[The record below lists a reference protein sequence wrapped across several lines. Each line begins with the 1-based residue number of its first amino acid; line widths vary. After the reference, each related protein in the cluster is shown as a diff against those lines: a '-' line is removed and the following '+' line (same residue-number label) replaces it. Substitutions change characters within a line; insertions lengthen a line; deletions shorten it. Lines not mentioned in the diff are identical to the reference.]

1 MAKTKGKT
9 KTDEFNIL
17 ITGVGGQGVMTLG
30 AIIAQAAINEGK
42 EVRTSELHGLA
53 KRFGHTEFHLRIGKD
68 AKTTIIPN
76 RSADVIIALEP
87 LESLPLIKYC
97 DKGKTLAFLDSVQIK
112 PTKMD
117 IEEIPYPGLGEI
129 KEKLKPHVKEINGY
143 AASGEAV
150 KQTGKSVYANIYL
163 LGKML
168 KRKALPVSVRA
179 VSKTIED
186 AFGKEG
192 FNLKILNSSMKGKD

>member
-9 KTDEFNIL
+9 SDEFNIL

-42 EVRTSELHGLA
+42 QVRTSELHGLA
-53 KRFGHTEFHLRIGKD
+53 KRFGHTEFHLRIGKG
-68 AKTTIIPN
+68 ARTTIIPN
-76 RSADVIIALEP
+76 KSADVVVALEP

-97 DKGKTLAFLDSVQIK
+97 DRNKTTAFLDSVQIK

-117 IEEIPYPGLGEI
+117 VEGIAYPSLGEI
-129 KEKLKPHVKEINGY
+129 KGKFKPHAKNVY
-143 AASGEAV
+143 VYPASEEAV
-150 KQTGKSVYANIYL
+150 KQSGLSVYANIYL

-168 KRKALPVSVRA
+168 KHKALPISTRVVT
-179 VSKTIED
+179 KTIED

-192 FNLKILNSSMKGKD
+192 FNMKILNSALKGKD

>member
-1 MAKTKGKT
+1 MAETKSKP
-9 KTDEFNIL
+9 KADEFNIL

-76 RSADVIIALEP
+76 KSADVIIALEP

-97 DKGKTLAFLDSVQIK
+97 DKEKTVAFLDSIQIK

-117 IEEIPYPGLGEI
+117 IKEIPYPNLEEI
-129 KEKLKPHVKEINGY
+129 KEKLKSHVKEINMY
-143 AASGEAV
+143 DASAEAV
-150 KQTGKSVYANIYL
+150 KQTGKRVYANIYL

-168 KRKALPVSVRA
+168 KYKALPISART
-179 VSKTIED
+179 VSKTIEKE
-186 AFGKEG
+186 FGKEG
-192 FNLKILNSSMKGKD
+192 FNLKILDSAMKGKD